1 MATIRCENC
10 GCYIQDSYITCL
22 YCNAP
27 NKQYKAKE
35 FGSFSS
41 FGSSFSTD
49 SFGVSYIDS
58 SYPRFDFGV
67 DKKFVDTAH
76 DDAPSCLEN
85 SPSYTMSSFFGST
98 QESANND
105 CDACD
110 DEPKSTTNS
119 VDYRIAL
126 DNYRK
131 ANGYGEYSSKPMP
144 KTKSAVVRDFVNNG
158 YKLPR
163 YNYGDRP
170 IGSPSKSHTDASFSS
185 SDSQTSRKSN
195 IAAIIIFVAGLF
207 VFQIILQFLL
217 FLSQW

>member
-10 GCYIQDSYITCL
+10 GCYIQDSDITCL

-27 NKQYKAKE
+27 NKQYKEKE
-35 FGSFSS
+35 FGTFSS
-41 FGSSFSTD
+41 FGNSFSTD
-49 SFGVSYIDS
+49 SFGVSYIGS
-58 SYPRFDFGV
+58 PYPRSDFGV

-76 DDAPSCLEN
+76 DEASSCLDN

-105 CDACD
+105 YDACD

-158 YKLPR
+158 YKPSL
-163 YNYGDRP
+163 YDYGSGEID
-170 IGSPSKSHTDASFSS
+170 GPSKSHTDASFSS